1 MVLELSKVTESS
13 IRVASVE
20 SGFLA
25 SDNTFKHCCIQ
36 LTDYYSRAKQEQN
49 MKPWTHSG
57 MDLHYRWRV
66 MPTSGNV
73 HLLTSLSD
81 YPIIDHPLWWQPQI
95 REMLAEM
102 TRVSLVLKHTQYS
115 VPV

>member
-49 MKPWTHSG
+49 MKP
-57 MDLHYRWRV
+57 
-66 MPTSGNV
+66 
-73 HLLTSLSD
+73 
-81 YPIIDHPLWWQPQI
+81 
-95 REMLAEM
+95 
-102 TRVSLVLKHTQYS
+102 
-115 VPV
+115 